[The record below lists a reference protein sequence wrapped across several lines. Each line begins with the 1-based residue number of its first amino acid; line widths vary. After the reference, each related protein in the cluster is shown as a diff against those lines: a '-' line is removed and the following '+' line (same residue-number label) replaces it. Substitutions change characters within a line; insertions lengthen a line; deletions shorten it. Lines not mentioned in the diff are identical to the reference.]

1 MSILQE
7 ILDWTQGLRTAPTKS
22 ITGFAKRLYSLFSDL
37 IVRGLGTRME
47 HCPNDA
53 LFTRSVSASV
63 YPTAAN
69 LRCHTATRWLSVR

>member
-1 MSILQE
+1 MVQE

-47 HCPNDA
+47 NCPNDA

-63 YPTAAN
+63 YPAAAN
-69 LRCHTATRWLSVR
+69 LRCRTATRWLSVR